1 MSFFVQAASA
11 FAADVR
17 SLVDDMSRG
26 FVVGGVAGAVVVVLR
41 KARIPDAKRSLILSR
56 WTLAGV
62 IAFLL
67 FILIFD

>member
-1 MSFFVQAASA
+1 VSYFVQAASA

-17 SLVDDMSRG
+17 ALVDDVSRG
-26 FVVGGVAGAVVVVLR
+26 FVVGGVAGAIVVVFR

>member
-11 FAADVR
+11 TATDVR
-17 SLVDDMSRG
+17 SLVDDISRG
-26 FVVGGVAGAVVVVLR
+26 FVVGGVAGAIVVVLR
-41 KARIPDAKRSLILSR
+41 KARIPEAKRSLILSR

-67 FILIFD
+67 FIWILD

>member
-1 MSFFVQAASA
+1 MSFFAQAASA

-67 FILIFD
+67 FILVFD